1 MFEQIGMGATRLSC
15 VQAYCLYRLG
25 KLQAALAA
33 LGEVPVDKEVAR
45 LQLEARVGF
54 RVPGSRLAML

>member
-1 MFEQIGMGATRLSC
+1 MDAKRLPC

-45 LQLEARVGF
+45 LQLEAQVGC
-54 RVPGSRLAML
+54 RAPGSRLAML